1 MNISAIGA
9 KSFFTLTGEL
19 VSTSGASTIWLLE
32 ASRSVC
38 PVGRRA
44 RHRRRADGAGAARHV
59 LEHEALPEGV
69 LELVGVEAEVL
80 AKSAGA
86 GRRDHR
92 TLRDGQPSTVAGA
105 CARTGAPR
113 PPIGRAGER
122 ADGLTSRE
130 HAEPPQI
137 LVVAAC
143 DAAPGK
149 DA

>member
-1 MNISAIGA
+1 M
-9 KSFFTLTGEL
+9 
-19 VSTSGASTIWLLE
+19 
-32 ASRSVC
+32 

-80 AKSAGA
+80 ASPPVPVGEIT
-86 GRRDHR
+86 R

-113 PPIGRAGER
+113 PPI
-122 ADGLTSRE
+122 
-130 HAEPPQI
+130 
-137 LVVAAC
+137 VAAP
-143 DAAPGK
+143 ASAPM
-149 DA
+149 A